1 MFVIEE
7 IVVEDTVARTQ
18 FHCDLA
24 RCKGACCTVEGGRGA
39 PLLDHEVLEL
49 EAVLPHVRKYLSAD
63 HLNVVENKGIF
74 EGPPG
79 DMVTTCFNHQAC
91 VFVMMDDGIAKC
103 AIEYAFFRGE
113 VRWRKPL
120 SCHLFPIRIRH
131 FGGSIL
137 YLEEFSECAPAIEK
151 GKHESRP
158 LYDFLKEALV
168 RAYGAEW
175 YKKFRDAC
183 VFIDRNSSSRR

>member
-1 MFVIEE
+1 MFVIED
-7 IVVEDTVARTQ
+7 IVVDDTVARTQ

-63 HLNVVENKGIF
+63 HLAVIENSGII

-79 DMVTTCFNHQAC
+79 DLVTACFNHRAC

-137 YLEEFSECAPAIEK
+137 YVEEFSECAPAIIK
-151 GKHESRP
+151 GKSENIP
-158 LYDFLKEALV
+158 LYGFLHDALI
-168 RAYGAEW
+168 RAYGGEW
-175 YKKFRDAC
+175 YTKFRDAC
-183 VFIDRNSSSRR
+183 VSIRRNSKSQ